1 MSGFHAATVTRCD
14 SRANFSVCPCCGYN
28 AAGEP
33 FDVCLC
39 RGYSATAMSPFDGGE
54 QQVTLQRDPTHAM
67 QYAIQCSILQCRQ
80 GRQYWRY
87 LGRETDPA
95 GADALR
101 MMDHLRALHASLI
114 SKWNPVNLKP
124 DCLRH

>member
-1 MSGFHAATVTRCD
+1 MPGCHAVIVTRCD
-14 SRANFSVCPCCGYN
+14 NRADFDVCPYYGYN

-67 QYAIQCSILQCRQ
+67 QYAIQCSADRVANIRATLV
-80 GRQYWRY
+80 GRQ
-87 LGRETDPA
+87 
-95 GADALR
+95 ALQGQ
-101 MMDHLRALHASLI
+101 M
-114 SKWNPVNLKP
+114 PCV
-124 DCLRH
+124 